1 MMNNSKTLGKALSPA
16 VPARGHQ
23 LPFTDTH
30 CCVCV
35 SGQPPTPA
43 SLKGICNQVGL
54 DSSLLSIEFFRPAP
68 GQRGIV
74 ETLPHGDSEP
84 WKLLILEAGA
94 GWPHSFTVLHMY
106 THTQPAGR
114 GALPRRALEEA
125 DHWAQGGLL
134 PPLPSWLGRERARR
148 VKVAVQPD

>member
-1 MMNNSKTLGKALSPA
+1 MQNSKEITSAFQTFLHHHPPLAPK
-16 VPARGHQ
+16 Q
-23 LPFTDTH
+23 LAMY
-30 CCVCV
+30 
-35 SGQPPTPA
+35 S
-43 SLKGICNQVGL
+43 N
-54 DSSLLSIEFFRPAP
+54 LLFPRI
-68 GQRGIV
+68 Q
-74 ETLPHGDSEP
+74 DCY
-84 WKLLILEAGA
+84 
-94 GWPHSFTVLHMY
+94 LHMY